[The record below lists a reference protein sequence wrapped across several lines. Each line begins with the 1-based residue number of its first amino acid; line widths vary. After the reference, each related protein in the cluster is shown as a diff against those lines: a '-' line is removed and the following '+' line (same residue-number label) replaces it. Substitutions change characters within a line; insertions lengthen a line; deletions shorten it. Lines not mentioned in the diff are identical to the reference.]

1 MTPVTVVEGNSPIVL
16 AFPHSG
22 TFVPPDIFGLL
33 TPLGQ
38 TLADTDW
45 HVDQLYTGLLP
56 QATTVRANFHRY
68 VIDAN
73 RDPAG
78 SSLYP
83 GQNGTGLVPMTDF
96 DGDAIWSAVPEP
108 EETAQRLAEWHKPYH
123 EALTAQLDRV
133 QRLHGIVLLFDCHS
147 IRPNIP
153 FLFDGQ
159 LPDFNIGTNSGESCD
174 SEFQDAV
181 VAICQSNEASSYVLN
196 GRFKGGWTTRYYGKP
211 AQNRHAIQME
221 LSQSL
226 YLENGTVPFNYDS
239 GKAESP
245 REILCNMLASLENI
259 ALSQPTR
266 AGAQL

>member
-1 MTPVTVVEGNSPIVL
+1 MTPVTIAEGDSPLVL

-22 TFVPPDIFGLL
+22 TFVPPDIFDRL

-38 TLADTDW
+38 SLADTDW
-45 HVDQLYTGLLP
+45 HVDQLYAELLP

-73 RDPAG
+73 RDPAE

-83 GQNGTGLVPMTDF
+83 GQNSTGLVPLTDF
-96 DGDAIWSAVPEP
+96 NGQPIWRAEP
-108 EETAQRLAEWHKPYH
+108 AREEAAQRLAEWHKPYH

-147 IRPNIP
+147 MRPNIP

-159 LPDFNIGTNSGESCD
+159 LSDFNIGTNSGDSCAAD
-174 SEFQDAV
+174 FQDAV
-181 VAICQSNEASSYVLN
+181 VVSCQSNDANSYVLN
-196 GRFKGGWTTRYYGKP
+196 GRFKGGWTTRHYGQP
-211 AQNRHAIQME
+211 AQNWHAVQME

-226 YLENGTVPFNYDS
+226 YLENQTYHAA
-239 GKAESP
+239 KAKP
-245 REILCNMLASLENI
+245 VREILCNILTSLEHI
-259 ALSQPTR
+259 ALSKSTR
-266 AGAQL
+266 GGAT